1 MKLRKYEKVTKKD
14 WFLTVIV
21 LLIFIVLLSLSSLL
35 LSGFL
40 YFWVLIVLVGIAL
53 LVIWHAKNFA
63 YLCPKCGQVFEVSA
77 WEDLF
82 GPNGGSKKYVRCPE
96 CRRQAWA
103 EILKI
108 KE

>member
-1 MKLRKYEKVTKKD
+1 MKLRTSKKVTKKD
-14 WFLTVIV
+14 WHLTVIV

-35 LSGFL
+35 LSGFR

-53 LVIWHAKNFA
+53 LAVWHAKNFA
-63 YLCPKCGQVFEVSA
+63 YLCPRCGKVFEVST
-77 WEDLF
+77 WEDFF